1 MNQVESSDNPLSDPL
16 NRVEPKTPPTL
27 NHDEV
32 RLIEEEAAWRKFILN
47 LMKIPSGMTNSNG
60 CSHSFGGSRE

>member
-1 MNQVESSDNPLSDPL
+1 MNDVEAGNNQLIDPL
-16 NRVEPKTPPTL
+16 NRVEPKTPSTL

-32 RLIEEEAAWRKFILN
+32 RLIEEEAALRRMILN
-47 LMKIPSGMTNSNG
+47 LMRIPSGMTNSDG